1 MGKNLT
7 KNHNKN
13 KNPETFSPKQ
23 TDLIFTYLFS
33 GLIFLVFFFPLDQSS
48 QKNTGFFPTFK
59 AESQITKD
67 ALPEDAIELN
77 RKILTITKNTPM
89 EKMAEE
95 ISRKDRV
102 VAAFLVGIAMKE
114 SKFGT
119 YAPKKNGIDCY
130 NYWGYRGKENT
141 TESGY
146 SCFKSPTEALAV
158 VGGKIDSMVKRGVK
172 TPAQMISW
180 KCGSTCQGH
189 DPASVTKWIKDVS
202 INYYRLNTKE
212 IAKSDR

>member
-1 MGKNLT
+1 MGKNIIQ
-7 KNHNKN
+7 KQQEQHS
-13 KNPETFSPKQ
+13 ETFSYKQ
-23 TDLIFTYLFS
+23 ADLIFTYLFT
-33 GLIFLVFFFPLDQSS
+33 GIVFLVFFSPFDQYHEANYPPPAFAF
-48 QKNTGFFPTFK
+48 KN
-59 AESQITKD
+59 ESTMIKKTI
-67 ALPEDAIELN
+67 PEDAIELHQ
-77 RKILTITKNTPM
+77 KILAITRNTPM
-89 EKMAEE
+89 EKMTDE
-95 ISRKDRV
+95 ISQKDRA

-141 TESGY
+141 TASGY
-146 SCFKSPTEALAV
+146 SCFDSPTHALDV
-158 VGGKIDSMVKRGVK
+158 VGGKIDSMVRRGVK

-189 DPASVTKWIKDVS
+189 DPASVTKWIKDVG

-212 IAKSDR
+212 IAKNDR